1 MVPHQQVASSPAF
14 LLLDRSPGGRVHQ
27 PPPPSPRPSVP
38 SPVSFEP
45 PGSGR
50 RELRGGRSPQRMR
63 AGCRF
68 CGSPAKKLR
77 KGPSLRRT
85 ASKRVSPGSKHA
97 PQSFLRSETKTA
109 RQEGSRCRS
118 VGGAAAQCPEWPKF
132 ITDHAEP
139 RLLSSDLSL
148 GCSFDVCNI
157 YYFLHLGK
165 GPCGIL

>member
-1 MVPHQQVASSPAF
+1 
-14 LLLDRSPGGRVHQ
+14 
-27 PPPPSPRPSVP
+27 
-38 SPVSFEP
+38 
-45 PGSGR
+45 
-50 RELRGGRSPQRMR
+50 MR